1 MKSRHG
7 FESEATVKDAHSP
20 AGQTFYAPKSFA
32 DLPDCPVC
40 KYGTP
45 VEKGGKLVCIDCGHV
60 VGTVERKPKP

>member
-1 MKSRHG
+1 MNLPRC

-20 AGQTFYAPKSFA
+20 AGQHFYAPKSFA

-45 VEKGGKLVCIDCGHV
+45 VEKGGKLVCMDCGAI
-60 VGTVERKPKP
+60 VGTTDRKNHS